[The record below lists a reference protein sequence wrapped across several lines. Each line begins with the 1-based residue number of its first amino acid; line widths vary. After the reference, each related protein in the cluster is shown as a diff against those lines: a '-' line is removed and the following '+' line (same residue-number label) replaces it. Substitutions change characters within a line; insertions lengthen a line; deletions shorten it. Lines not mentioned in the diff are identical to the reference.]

1 MTDQNTEKVDRE
13 AMRKR
18 MLEEA
23 KNIRVRRSE
32 GKYEY
37 DNPHLE
43 HQSSWHKKVD
53 DLEQLDK
60 FRDKPKI

>member
-1 MTDQNTEKVDRE
+1 MSDQNSERFDKEET
-13 AMRKR
+13 RKR

-32 GKYEY
+32 GKYEF

-43 HQSSWHKKVD
+43 H
-53 DLEQLDK
+53 
-60 FRDKPKI
+60 

>member
-1 MTDQNTEKVDRE
+1 MDQNSEKFDKE
-13 AMRKR
+13 ETRKR

-43 HQSSWHKKVD
+43 H
-53 DLEQLDK
+53 
-60 FRDKPKI
+60 

>member
-1 MTDQNTEKVDRE
+1 MDKE
-13 AMRKR
+13 AIKKL

-37 DNPHLE
+37 YNPHLE
-43 HQSSWHKKVD
+43 NIGKWGKKVEN
-53 DLEQLDK
+53 LE
-60 FRDKPKI
+60 

>member
-1 MTDQNTEKVDRE
+1 MDQNSPKFDKEET
-13 AMRKR
+13 RKR

-37 DNPHLE
+37 DNL
-43 HQSSWHKKVD
+43 
-53 DLEQLDK
+53 
-60 FRDKPKI
+60 I

>member
-1 MTDQNTEKVDRE
+1 MSAQEPVDKE
-13 AMRKR
+13 AIRKR

-43 HQSSWHKKVD
+43 NKTTWGLKVEN
-53 DLEQLDK
+53 LE
-60 FRDKPKI
+60 

>member
-1 MTDQNTEKVDRE
+1 MDQNSEKFDKE
-13 AMRKR
+13 ETRKR

-53 DLEQLDK
+53 NLEQTDK
-60 FRDKPKI
+60 FKDKPKI